1 MNIRKT
7 VDVVACAGVLSL
19 AVAATGCATKKYV
32 RETLAPVQQKVSDLE
47 KKTTEQAGSIDELQ
61 KGVSRADE
69 RATSADNRAGAAA
82 REAAR
87 ANEQAAMAGKAAE
100 NARAMTEKETGR
112 ATQAERVLATRI
124 ENADNFKPVSTESIL
139 FAFGRSD
146 LSKEAQAQ
154 LDAAARKIAGMK
166 HYLIE
171 VQGFTDKT
179 GPADYNL
186 ELSRKRAAS
195 VVRYLTVQHKL
206 PLHRIHVMGYGAESP
221 AADNRTRDGRKQN
234 RRVEVRV
241 YAAEMGSS

>member
-1 MNIRKT
+1 MCA
-7 VDVVACAGVLSL
+7 VVFSL
-19 AVAATGCATKKYV
+19 AVVATGCATKKYV
-32 RETLAPVQQKVSDLE
+32 RETLAPVQQKVGDLE
-47 KKTTEQAGSIDELQ
+47 KKTAEQASSIDELE

-87 ANEQAAMAGKAAE
+87 ANEQAAMAGKAAD
-100 NARAMTEKETGR
+100 NARGMAEKETGR
-112 ATQAERVLATRI
+112 ATDAERVLATRI

-139 FAFGRSD
+139 FGFGRSD
-146 LSKEAQAQ
+146 LSEEAQAQ
-154 LDAAARKIAGMK
+154 LDEAARKIAGMK

-179 GPADYNL
+179 GSADYNL

-195 VVRYLTVQHKL
+195 VVRHLTVQHKI

-221 AADNRTRDGRKQN
+221 AADNKTRDGRKQN

>member
-1 MNIRKT
+1 MSIRKT
-7 VDVVACAGVLSL
+7 VEVAVCAVVFSL
-19 AVAATGCATKKYV
+19 AVVATGCATKKYV
-32 RETLAPVQQKVSDLE
+32 RETLAPVQQKVGDLE
-47 KKTTEQAGSIDELQ
+47 KKTAEQASSIDELE

-87 ANEQAAMAGKAAE
+87 ANEQAAMAGKAAD
-100 NARAMTEKETGR
+100 NARGMAEKETGR
-112 ATQAERVLATRI
+112 ATDAERVLATRI

-139 FAFGRSD
+139 FGFGRSD
-146 LSKEAQAQ
+146 LSEEAQAQ
-154 LDAAARKIAGMK
+154 LDEAARKIAGMK

-179 GPADYNL
+179 GSADYNL
-186 ELSRKRAAS
+186 ELSLKRAAS
-195 VVRYLTVQHKL
+195 VVRHLTVQHKI

-221 AADNRTRDGRKQN
+221 AADNKTRDGRKQN